1 MWKFKISDNCPMS
14 LTKRSVW
21 YIHCFAVTHCEM
33 TSPSPDPALEASI
46 RRSYSVTV
54 CYARLHAVTSYRDN
68 KISRLIPLLTLNQL
82 GGFFLHFSNV
92 SHVSTKI
99 LSTGR
104 LPFCK
109 HATKLHSHTRVRIAH
124 TQMKK
129 LVMCGQ
135 HREGVMFIAKSQIQ
149 VLGPG
154 T

>member
-1 MWKFKISDNCPMS
+1 MS
-14 LTKRSVW
+14 LTKRRVW

-92 SHVSTKI
+92 SHVYTKI
-99 LSTGR
+99 FKYRKIAILQARYQT
-104 LPFCK
+104 
-109 HATKLHSHTRVRIAH
+109 AQSH
-124 TQMKK
+124 
-129 LVMCGQ
+129 
-135 HREGVMFIAKSQIQ
+135 
-149 VLGPG
+149 
-154 T
+154 